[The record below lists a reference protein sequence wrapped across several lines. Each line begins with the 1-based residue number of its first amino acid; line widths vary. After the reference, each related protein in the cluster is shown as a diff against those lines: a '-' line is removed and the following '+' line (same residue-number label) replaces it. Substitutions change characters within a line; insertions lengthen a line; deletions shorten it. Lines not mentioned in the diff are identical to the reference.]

1 MESTNNSDPILE
13 QGDSSLDIVTLF
25 KDAYKGKIKEKYHF
39 INKLSSG
46 GFGIVYL
53 AEDRKT
59 KEKFAIKAI

>member
-13 QGDSSLDIVTLF
+13 GESSLDIETLF